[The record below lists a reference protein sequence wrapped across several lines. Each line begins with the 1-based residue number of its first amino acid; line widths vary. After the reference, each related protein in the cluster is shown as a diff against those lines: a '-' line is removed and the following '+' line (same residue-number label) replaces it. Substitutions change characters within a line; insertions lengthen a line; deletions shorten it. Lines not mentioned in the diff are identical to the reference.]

1 MDPPNTNAVLLT
13 GTNEAGEEIQ
23 QSLAQQL
30 ADLFLPLIS
39 TVSMRATTVLVWP
52 KHHKRL
58 FTAEDVKHL
67 MQDREAIAE
76 DFYKM
81 KDKIQSLLDN
91 QRGPARNRLDLAEV
105 MIELSRLMFEME
117 D

>member
-1 MDPPNTNAVLLT
+1 
-13 GTNEAGEEIQ
+13 
-23 QSLAQQL
+23 
-30 ADLFLPLIS
+30 
-39 TVSMRATTVLVWP
+39 
-52 KHHKRL
+52 
-58 FTAEDVKHL
+58 